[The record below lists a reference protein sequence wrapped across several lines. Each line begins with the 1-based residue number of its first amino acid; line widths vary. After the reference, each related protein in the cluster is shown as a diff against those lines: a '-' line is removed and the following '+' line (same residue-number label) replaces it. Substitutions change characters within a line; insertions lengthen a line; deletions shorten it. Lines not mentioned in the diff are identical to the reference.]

1 MKIGKLE
8 QHCGDCAIIEHC
20 CEDGYAF
27 CYDNRF
33 ANVDEDEFLK
43 LVDKVDW
50 SEFVDHPP
58 CAGCEK
64 DDCTGCDEHSDNLE
78 VRAKYVAEK
87 VADLL
92 K

>member
-1 MKIGKLE
+1 MKIGKLD

-20 CEDGYAF
+20 CEDEYCF
-27 CYDNRF
+27 CCDYRF
-33 ANVDEDEFLK
+33 KNVDEDHFLK

-50 SEFVDHPP
+50 SDFVDHPP
-58 CAGCEK
+58 CVGCEK
-64 DDCTGCDEHSDNLE
+64 DDCANCDERSENLE
-78 VRAKYVAEK
+78 VRARYIAEK